1 MGDHLVGQ
9 TPLAASWLF
18 RGAPTAQPSASSQT
32 LRLITPASA
41 NDVFVRAGRAFVQRV
56 ERLRRS
62 FRARVDFDYA
72 DRRQSSAIA
81 EPRRRAVPAQT
92 YLS

>member
-1 MGDHLVGQ
+1 MGQ

-41 NDVFVRAGRAFVQRV
+41 NDVFVRAGRAFVNASSAFAG
-56 ERLRRS
+56 RS
-62 FRARVDFDYA
+62 ARVDFNNA

-92 YLS
+92 NLS